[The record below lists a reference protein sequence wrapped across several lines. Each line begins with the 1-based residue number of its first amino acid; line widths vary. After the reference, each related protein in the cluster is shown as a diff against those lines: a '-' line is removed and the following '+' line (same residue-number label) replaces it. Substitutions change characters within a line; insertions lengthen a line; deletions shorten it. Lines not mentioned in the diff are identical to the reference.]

1 MKKQID
7 RTFVRSRE
15 TMNKYIEYI
24 KDCAQMDNPPKPFA
38 DIDESSIKTFKYW
51 LILPNRFPYDAIAEQ
66 SHMLLTRRRVAFDW
80 TLLSN
85 KELIELQELRET
97 YINEHYDVMWEN
109 LPKGQTVPGH
119 FHLHLLNL
127 KRESL

>member
-24 KDCAQMDNPPKPFA
+24 KDCAQMYNPPKPFA

-80 TLLSN
+80 TLLS
-85 KELIELQELRET
+85 KVI
-97 YINEHYDVMWEN
+97 V
-109 LPKGQTVPGH
+109 
-119 FHLHLLNL
+119 F
-127 KRESL
+127 